1 MKENAKSK
9 VVDTES
15 TENYNRV
22 VYKRS
27 LANREKER

>member
-1 MKENAKSK
+1 MKEKSISK

-15 TENYNRV
+15 TEDYKRV